1 MFWPINIIKHWHPSL
16 ARRLWALLCILIIST
31 VVGPAS
37 ASTLYAMTADRIFAV
52 DAETGTASI
61 LNTYIGAY
69 PAGGALAYSTVP
81 IPAAVWLFGGA
92 LGLLGVARRR
102 SAT

>member
-1 MFWPINIIKHWHPSL
+1 MTADRIFAVDAETGTASILNTYIGAYPAGGAL
-16 ARRLWALLCILIIST
+16 AY
-31 VVGPAS
+31 GNG
-37 ASTLYAMTADRIFAV
+37 TLYAMTADRIFAV